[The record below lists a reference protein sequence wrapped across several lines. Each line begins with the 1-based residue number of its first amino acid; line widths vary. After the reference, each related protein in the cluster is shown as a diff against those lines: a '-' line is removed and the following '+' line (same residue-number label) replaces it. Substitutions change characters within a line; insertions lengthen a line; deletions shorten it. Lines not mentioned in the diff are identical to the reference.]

1 MNLILMVL
9 TIHPTDQVTG
19 AMFGPLELHITGAN
33 TPANKV
39 IKELTIITK
48 KNGL

>member
-1 MNLILMVL
+1 MNLIQMVL
-9 TIHPTDQVTG
+9 TIHPTDQVAG
-19 AMFGPLELHITGAN
+19 AMFGPLEMQFSGAN

-48 KNGL
+48 KSGL